1 MANLINS
8 LKAFGEKITGEEIE
22 GETLIDSMKDMGKKM
37 TGKEIEGNSLLAI
50 IDETTEG
57 YEGGDG
63 GASMIEV
70 PAHSRLVLD
79 GPKLLQLLIAK
90 NVDVDAE
97 IEDYYSYSSYY
108 AGLLLGGTIEGS
120 AYLNNNVSTHAIF
133 PCVDYDEQGN
143 TYGIRWMVC
152 QNSAT
157 YTTKPI
163 EHIEHITF
171 KTMLQALG
179 TVDVDVFNEIKLVPY
194 VALKTSSAVD
204 ARPVDITTDEFLS
217 FLTIIPLSEE
227 QPA

>member
-1 MANLINS
+1 MKQIEVKFDAKAKDVLAN
-8 LKAFGEKITGEEIE
+8 
-22 GETLIDSMKDMGKKM
+22 TLDLGGS
-37 TGKEIEGNSLLAI
+37 SLL
-50 IDETTEG
+50 
-57 YEGGDG
+57 
-63 GASMIEV
+63 EV
-70 PAHSRLVLD
+70 PAQSRLTLD
-79 GPKLLQLLIAK
+79 GNKLLQLLIAK

-97 IEDYYSYSSYY
+97 IEDYYYYSSYY

-133 PCVDYDEQGN
+133 PSVDYEEQGS

-152 QNSAT
+152 ENSST
-157 YTTKPI
+157 CTKKPI

-179 TVDVDVFNEIKLVPY
+179 TVDIDVHNEIKLFPY
-194 VALKTSSAVD
+194 VALKTSSESD

-217 FLTIIPLSEE
+217 FITIAPLSEE

>member
-1 MANLINS
+1 MADLIS
-8 LKAFGEKITGEEIE
+8 SIKAFGEKVTGEKIE
-22 GETLIDSMKDMGKKM
+22 GTTLIDSMKDMGKKM

-70 PAHSRLVLD
+70 PAHSRLTLD
-79 GPKLLQLLIAK
+79 GNKLLQLLIAK
-90 NVDVDAE
+90 KVDVDAE
-97 IEDYYSYSSYY
+97 IEDYYAYAYYS
-108 AGLLLGGTIEGS
+108 GLLLGGTIEGS

-133 PCVDYDEQGN
+133 PSVDYGEQGS
-143 TYGIRWMVC
+143 TYGIKWMVC
-152 QNSAT
+152 ENSAT
-157 YTTKPI
+157 YTVKPI

-194 VALKTSSAVD
+194 VALKTSSQVD
-204 ARPVDITTDEFLS
+204 ARPVDITADEFLS
-217 FLTIIPLSEE
+217 FLTITPISEE